1 MWGGGGKEDG
11 SPPPPTLQGR
21 SKQIYSGQAIMFSFI
36 IVIVMT

>member
-1 MWGGGGKEDG
+1 MHALAIM
-11 SPPPPTLQGR
+11 SALVNVHVQGR